1 MLSILTLL
9 FSLLDAGQMGSH
21 FHEFNNVQ
29 NQIQDSKEIWTRAR
43 AGNHFFFYQLLKL
56 VVWTLHLYM
65 RYEINNKNVSVWIH
79 NNKMTCVYLAVSVS
93 ESVSLLY
100 AVKP

>member
-43 AGNHFFFYQLLKL
+43 AGNHFFFLSVIK
-56 VVWTLHLYM
+56 VGCMDIAFIH
-65 RYEINNKNVSVWIH
+65 EI
-79 NNKMTCVYLAVSVS
+79 
-93 ESVSLLY
+93 
-100 AVKP
+100 

>member
-1 MLSILTLL
+1 MFKIRFKTLKK
-9 FSLLDAGQMGSH
+9 FGQGL
-21 FHEFNNVQ
+21 EQ
-29 NQIQDSKEIWTRAR
+29 EIT
-43 AGNHFFFYQLLKL
+43 FFFYQLLKL